1 MEQKMKNNRELTDAF
16 QIIVNVTG
24 EFRGTR
30 TDHQNIANA
39 LEKIRSK
46 IFLTRKQLKKSEVK

>member
-1 MEQKMKNNRELTDAF
+1 MKNNRELTDAF